1 MNASDSNKVKWPD
14 CWFFSFDWIP
24 SIEMLFTG
32 LVVAPKRVFFV
43 FSFSRSFRE
52 TISWK
57 KRSLKG
63 LPGQTECLW
72 FHVFQSNHKRTVM
85 MTHSSRTFRP
95 NFLRQ
100 HHRNESSNYPNHRCI
115 GRRGRR
121 DSQLALKH
129 VFLIIEK
136 RSDKR
141 ERKESKPFICWC
153 SVTEIHAIMLH
164 EIGKYC
170 NETGYFVCAR
180 FVHGTF
186 HFCTISI
193 VIEVRLTSSHRTP
206 SEQAIVESGN
216 WRNARNVEWGGRT
229 WMCT

>member
-1 MNASDSNKVKWPD
+1 MHLIQIKWND
-14 CWFFSFDWIP
+14 QTVGFSRL
-24 SIEMLFTG
+24 IEFHQLKCYSRAW
-32 LVVAPKRVFFV
+32 LLHRNV
-43 FSFSRSFRE
+43 FSSSSLSSDPFVKLFLERNDP
-52 TISWK
+52 WK
-57 KRSLKG
+57 G
-63 LPGQTECLW
+63 CPGR
-72 FHVFQSNHKRTVM
+72 QSVSGFTFLQNNHKRTVM

-95 NFLRQ
+95 NLLRQ

-141 ERKESKPFICWC
+141 ERKESKPFVCWC
-153 SVTEIHAIMLH
+153 SVTEIHAIMVH

-206 SEQAIVESGN
+206 SEQALVESGN
-216 WRNARNVEWGGRT
+216 WRNARNVEWGGWT

>member
-1 MNASDSNKVKWPD
+1 MHLIQIKWNEMTRLLVFLVWLNSINRNA
-14 CWFFSFDWIP
+14 IH
-24 SIEMLFTG
+24 G
-32 LVVAPKRVFFV
+32 LGCCTKTCFLLLVLLRPIL
-43 FSFSRSFRE
+43 SWNYFSRM
-52 TISWK
+52 

-72 FHVFQSNHKRTVM
+72 FQVLKKSHKRTVM

-95 NFLRQ
+95 NLLRQ
-100 HHRNESSNYPNHRCI
+100 HHRNESSNYPNHRC
-115 GRRGRR
+115 RGRR

-141 ERKESKPFICWC
+141 ERKESKPFVCWC
-153 SVTEIHAIMLH
+153 SRQ
-164 EIGKYC
+164 KYMQLWFTKLE
-170 NETGYFVCAR
+170 NIVMKLYTFVCAR

-193 VIEVRLTSSHRTP
+193 VIEVRLTSSQRTP
-206 SEQAIVESGN
+206 SERV
-216 WRNARNVEWGGRT
+216 R
-229 WMCT
+229 